1 MNIEY
6 SMDISFNNIH
16 RYMGWTQ
23 GNIKKVANIIL
34 KKMYINEMVTVVIY

>member
-16 RYMGWTQ
+16 RYMSWIQ
-23 GNIKKVANIIL
+23 GYINEVANIIL